1 MRRSP
6 QELLA
11 VHMQRMELMQVDG
24 IESWLN
30 SGNGGTAVLEQ
41 LDGIRCL
48 MDCVLELEGQLQRP

>member
-30 SGNGGTAVLEQ
+30 SGNGGTAVLEM

-48 MDCVLELEGQLQRP
+48 MDCVLELESD